1 MAKKEFTATEVM
13 MLQEQTLKEIR
24 VMSEGLN
31 YVMEKVK
38 KIDKIEED
46 VAVLKEDM
54 KVVKLSLNQKDDIDK
69 VKNHEFRI
77 NRLEKYCAK

>member
-1 MAKKEFTATEVM
+1 MSKKEFSATEVM
-13 MLQEQTLKEIR
+13 ALQEQTLKEIR

-54 KVVKLSLNQKDDIDK
+54 KIVKISLAQKADISRVDDHEIRITKLEK
-69 VKNHEFRI
+69 VK
-77 NRLEKYCAK
+77 Y

>member
-1 MAKKEFTATEVM
+1 
-13 MLQEQTLKEIR
+13 EQTLKEIR

-54 KVVKLSLNQKDDIDK
+54 KIVKFSLTQKADIGRVDNHEIRITELEK
-69 VKNHEFRI
+69 VK
-77 NRLEKYCAK
+77 Y